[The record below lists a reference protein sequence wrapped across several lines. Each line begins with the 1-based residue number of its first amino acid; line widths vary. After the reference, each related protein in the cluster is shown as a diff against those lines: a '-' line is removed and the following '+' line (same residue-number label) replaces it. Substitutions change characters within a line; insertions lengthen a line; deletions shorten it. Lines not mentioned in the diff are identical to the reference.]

1 MKKPGKSAFNL
12 KIIALV
18 KDLREKKG
26 LSQEDIARFI
36 EVERAY
42 VGQIE
47 SPHNIAKYNIDHLNR
62 IAFELGCSVH
72 DLIPSKPIDEK
83 IVSIRRKP
91 RKKKK

>member
-1 MKKPGKSAFNL
+1 MKKPGKSAFNM
-12 KIIALV
+12 KVIALV
-18 KDLREKKG
+18 KELREKKG

-36 EVERAY
+36 DVARGY

-47 SPHNIAKYNIDHLNR
+47 SPHNIAKYNLDHLNR

-72 DLIPSKPIDEK
+72 DLIPSQPTDEK
-83 IVSIRRKP
+83 IVSSRRKQ